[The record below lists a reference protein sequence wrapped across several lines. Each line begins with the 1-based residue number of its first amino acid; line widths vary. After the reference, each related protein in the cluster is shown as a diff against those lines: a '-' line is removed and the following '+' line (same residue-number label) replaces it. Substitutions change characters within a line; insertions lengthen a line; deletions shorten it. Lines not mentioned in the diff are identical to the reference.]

1 MMVLAGPVV
10 QEVLPEPSV
19 VRTLPAVP
27 PDTGSVNVQLADV
40 ELDDLI
46 EAVNALVLARTIE
59 P

>member
-10 QEVLPEPSV
+10 QEVLPDPSV

-27 PDTGSVNVQLADV
+27 PDTGSVNVQFADV
-40 ELDDLI
+40 LFEDLI
-46 EAVNALVLARTIE
+46 EAVNVFVLARTIE